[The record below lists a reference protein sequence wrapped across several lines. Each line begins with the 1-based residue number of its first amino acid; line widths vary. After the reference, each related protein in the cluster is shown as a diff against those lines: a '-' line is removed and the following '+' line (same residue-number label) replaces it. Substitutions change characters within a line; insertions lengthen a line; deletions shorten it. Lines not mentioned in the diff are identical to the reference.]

1 MQRLNKHFDKT
12 INFMIHDFLPS
23 TNNQLECYNG
33 VSLPDQQKRIY
44 RTDREINRAT
54 KLGQI
59 RWTNR
64 NRKIPTTN

>member
-1 MQRLNKHFDKT
+1 
-12 INFMIHDFLPS
+12 MIYDFLPS

-33 VSLPDQQKRIY
+33 VSLPDNQKRIY
-44 RTDREINRAT
+44 RTGKGINRAT

-59 RWTNR
+59 RWTSR